1 MKIEWARDPSP
12 EWMDHDQDYF
22 IKADQLEKLF
32 FERGS
37 LPKVL
42 CSELIKDKENIK
54 SLNVLDLCCG
64 DGFFS
69 QFFLHDVA
77 KKITLVDMD
86 STALNRA
93 RKRYLNLSFLKHTK
107 LDFVKS
113 NILDEN
119 IEDVLKK

>member
-12 EWMDHDQDYF
+12 SGWIMTKITF

-64 DGFFS
+64 DGFFLN
-69 QFFLHDVA
+69 FFCMMLP
-77 KKITLVDMD
+77 KKL
-86 STALNRA
+86 L
-93 RKRYLNLSFLKHTK
+93 
-107 LDFVKS
+107 
-113 NILDEN
+113 
-119 IEDVLKK
+119 